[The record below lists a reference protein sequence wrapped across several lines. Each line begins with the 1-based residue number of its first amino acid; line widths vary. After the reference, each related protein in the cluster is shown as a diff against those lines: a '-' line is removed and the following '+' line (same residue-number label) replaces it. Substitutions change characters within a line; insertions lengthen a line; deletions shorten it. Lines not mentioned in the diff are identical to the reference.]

1 MNIIIVGFGK
11 VGQKIAEKISEEKE
25 HNITV
30 VDINA
35 KIVDNLVGQYDVMG
49 VIGSGANM
57 DTLQEAGIKNAD
69 LLIAVTASDELNLLT
84 CLIARKLGNCQTIAR
99 IRKPEYYNEIQLLKK
114 DLGLAMIIN
123 PEFTAATEIARLL
136 RFPSAINIDT
146 FAKGRVELLKFKIA
160 EDSLLNSL
168 KVSDIIT
175 KLNCNVL
182 ICGVERNDEAF
193 IPGGDFELLSGDLVS
208 IVSSHENATEFF
220 KKIGINTNRV
230 KDTMI
235 VGGGDTA
242 YYLAKQLLKSGIK
255 VKLIEQN
262 PERCEQLCD
271 LLPKAEIINGDG
283 TNNSLLL
290 ETRVDQAES
299 FVALTNIDEENVLL
313 SLFARKR
320 MNGKVVTK
328 INRIAYDE
336 VISELNLDSTIYPK
350 NITAEYIVKFVRALN
365 NSIKS
370 DIETMHYILDGKAEA
385 LEFRI
390 TENSPVADVMIEK
403 LSLKNNI
410 IIACIHRKGSVIIP
424 RGKDMMKAGDSV
436 VVITTTKGFKEIS
449 DILK

>member
-11 VGQKIAEKISEEKE
+11 VGQKISEKISEEKE

-30 VDINA
+30 VDTNA
-35 KIVDNLVGQYDVMG
+35 KIVNDLVGQYDVMG

-57 DTLQEAGIKNAD
+57 DTLHEAGIKNAD

-84 CLIARKLGNCQTIAR
+84 CLIARKCGNCQTIAR

-168 KVSDIIT
+168 KVSDIFT

-262 PERCEQLCD
+262 LERCEQLCD

-290 ETRVDQAES
+290 ETGVDQAES

-320 MNGKVVTK
+320 MKGKVVTK

>member
-30 VDINA
+30 VDVNA
-35 KIVDNLVGQYDVMG
+35 KIVDDLVGQYDVMG
-49 VIGSGANM
+49 VIGSGASM
-57 DTLQEAGIKNAD
+57 DILNEAGIKSAD

-84 CLIARKLGNCQTIAR
+84 CLIARKCGNCQTIAR

-168 KVSDIIT
+168 KVSDIFT

-220 KKIGINTNRV
+220 KKIGVNTNRV

-262 PERCEQLCD
+262 LERCEQLCD

-290 ETRVDQAES
+290 ETGVDQAES

-390 TENSPVADVMIEK
+390 TENSPVADVMIEN